1 MRAWGRLLQL
11 LGCWSVLGATQLLRS
26 SGSRAPPSP
35 GTSAKRGRSPV
46 HACVQVCAIVGL
58 GWQPGGHSSEL
69 WVLQRLEQDY
79 DLARGRLGLCC
90 ECSGCQPLLC
100 WGKSHLHIA
109 AKSPVFLGR
118 GKWSSTDLAC
128 KNGSRCCF
136 DQKSSRGWTGWKR
149 KKSGER
155 EKKTTENPQG
165 SNGAEKKGMESLRS
179 SPSPPRFVALWR
191 IISL

>member
-35 GTSAKRGRSPV
+35 GTSAERGRSPV
-46 HACVQVCAIVGL
+46 HACVQVCATVGL

-90 ECSGCQPLLC
+90 ECFGCQPLLC

-109 AKSPVFLGR
+109 AKSLYCWGEESDPLLISPAKMAHAAASIKKVREAELDE
-118 GKWSSTDLAC
+118 KE
-128 KNGSRCCF
+128 KNLERERKKQRKIPR
-136 DQKSSRGWTGWKR
+136 DRMERKR
-149 KKSGER
+149 KVWKTSGR
-155 EKKTTENPQG
+155 
-165 SNGAEKKGMESLRS
+165 
-179 SPSPPRFVALWR
+179 PRPLPA
-191 IISL
+191 S

>member
-35 GTSAKRGRSPV
+35 GTSAERGRSPV
-46 HACVQVCAIVGL
+46 HACVQVCATVGL

-100 WGKSHLHIA
+100 WGKITSPHSSKITCIA
-109 AKSPVFLGR
+109 GERKVILCWSRLQ
-118 GKWSSTDLAC
+118 KWLTLLLRS
-128 KNGSRCCF
+128 
-136 DQKSSRGWTGWKR
+136 
-149 KKSGER
+149 KKFERLNWMKKKKIWRER
-155 EKKTTENPQG
+155 EKN
-165 SNGAEKKGMESLRS
+165 NGKSPGIEWSGKERYGKPPGVPVPSPLRS
-179 SPSPPRFVALWR
+179 AV
-191 IISL
+191 